1 MIKKS
6 PSRGFLL
13 ALSVSLIS
21 VLILA
26 ACEGPRGT
34 SGNPGIPG
42 APGNPGSPGAP
53 GAPGKPG
60 LPGAPGNPGK
70 PGLPGVQGLSGP
82 EGPAGDAGVSP
93 EAALTVADSTLY
105 LDSVQ
110 VWGSGFKA
118 LEAVTVF
125 INWDDTLQPLLGF
138 VDADEGGAFVL
149 SADATSITAIQQLTP
164 SLVGAAAVAVKA
176 EGSDGSLASVPVAVI
191 ENRSTVGPAEVDS
204 SLLVG
209 EMSGSGFAAGVASPG
224 GTVVVAV
231 AGFKPGERVN
241 VTVLGSDGSLAAVFA
256 AGERTNQG
264 GAVSVEVTSNLEAGI
279 YTVEAIGSS
288 NSLATAPLWV
298 VAK

>member
-1 MIKKS
+1 MKKS

-13 ALSVSLIS
+13 ALSVALTS

-26 ACEGPRGT
+26 ACEGPRGPR
-34 SGNPGIPG
+34 GVPGVPG
-42 APGNPGSPGAP
+42 APGSPGSPGAP

-70 PGLPGVQGLSGP
+70 PGLPGVQGLGGPQGP
-82 EGPAGDAGVSP
+82 EGQPGVSP
-93 EAALTVADSTLY
+93 EAALAVADGTLY
-105 LDSVQ
+105 LDNVQ
-110 VWGSGFKA
+110 VWGSGFNA

-138 VDADEGGAFVL
+138 VDADEGGSFVL
-149 SADATSITAIQQLTP
+149 SANASSIAAIQQLTP
-164 SLVGAAAVAVKA
+164 SLVAAAVVSLKA
-176 EGSDGSLASVPVAVI
+176 EGSDGSLASVPVAVV
-191 ENRSTVGPAEVDS
+191 ENKSTVGGAEVDS

-241 VTVLGSDGSLAAVFA
+241 VTVLGSDGSLAGVFA

-264 GAVSVEVTSNLEAGI
+264 GAVSVESTANLEAGV

-288 NSLATAPLWV
+288 NSLATAPLWI